1 MPPLDDLTDAGFTTR
16 ALHTRP
22 RLADAHGALR
32 TPVYDT
38 AAFEFATAEDM
49 QLAFEGRKAA
59 HAYSRSSNPT
69 VEDFELRVTAL
80 AGALGTIAVASGMA
94 AVTAVILALAESG
107 ANIVTTRT
115 LFGNTASLAGS
126 TLVPWGLETRYADM
140 RDPAA
145 VEALIDERT
154 ALVFLEA
161 IANPQMIVADIPAIV
176 AVADRHRVPVVL
188 DGTGTTPYLLN
199 SGELGVAIEVISST
213 KYISGGAT
221 SIGGLIIDNGVFDWS
236 GVPRLATW
244 FAKAGPYAALMA
256 LRRNVYRNTGG
267 CMAPHNAF
275 LQALGLETLA
285 LRVDRSCANALELAR
300 RLGAHP
306 AVTGVGYPGLEN
318 APTHDVAARL
328 LARGFGG
335 VLTFELADRATCF
348 RAMDAVRLV
357 RRATNV
363 NDNKSLIIHPAS
375 TIYADFTPDEKAAMD
390 VPDTELRLSVGI
402 EDVEDVW
409 ADLAR
414 ALDAAT
420 TGG

>member
-1 MPPLDDLTDAGFTTR
+1 MPPHDDLTDAGFTTR
-16 ALHTRP
+16 AIHTRP
-22 RLADAHGALR
+22 RLADPHGALR

-38 AAFEFATAEDM
+38 AAFEFATAVDM

-176 AVADRHRVPVVL
+176 AVADRHGVPVVL

-199 SGELGVAIEVISST
+199 TAELGVAIEVISST

-221 SIGGLIIDNGVFDWS
+221 SIGGLIIDTGVFDWS
-236 GVPRLATW
+236 RVPRLATW
-244 FAKAGPYAALMA
+244 FAKAGPFAAITA

-267 CMAPHNAF
+267 CLSPHNAY

-285 LRVDRSCANALELAR
+285 LRVDRTCANALELAR
-300 RLGAHP
+300 RLAAHP
-306 AVTGVGYPGLEN
+306 AVTGVGYPGLPDS
-318 APTHDVAARL
+318 PTHEVAARL

-335 VLTFELADRATCF
+335 ILTFELADRATCF
-348 RAMDAVRLV
+348 RAMDAMRLV

-414 ALDAAT
+414 ALDAAAEAD
-420 TGG
+420 

>member
-1 MPPLDDLTDAGFTTR
+1 MPPSDDLAGAGFTTR
-16 ALHTRP
+16 VLHTRP

-38 AAFEFATAEDM
+38 AAFEFGSAEEM
-49 QLAFEGRKAA
+49 QLAFEGRKVA

-94 AVTAVILALAESG
+94 AVTAVVLALAESG

-115 LFGNTASLAGS
+115 LFGNTASLIGS

-140 RDPAA
+140 DDPAS

-161 IANPQMIVADIPAIV
+161 IANPQMAVADIPAIV
-176 AVADRHRVPVVL
+176 DVAGRHGVPVVV

-199 SGELGVAIEVISST
+199 TGELGVAIEVISST

-221 SIGGLIIDNGVFDWS
+221 SIGGLIIDNGTFDW
-236 GVPRLATW
+236 GRVARLRPW
-244 FAKAGPYAALMA
+244 FERAGRSACLMA

-267 CMAPHNAF
+267 CMAPHNAY

-285 LRVDRSCANALELAR
+285 LRIDRTCANALELAA
-300 RLGAHP
+300 RLAAHP
-306 AVTGVGYPGLEN
+306 AVTGVGYPGLPD
-318 APTHDVAARL
+318 APAHATAARL
-328 LARGFGG
+328 LGRGFGG
-335 VLTFELADRATCF
+335 ILTFELADRATCF
-348 RAMDAVRLV
+348 RAMDALRLV

-375 TIYADFTPDEKAAMD
+375 TIYADFTPEERAAMD

-409 ADLAR
+409 ADLTR
-414 ALDAAT
+414 AIEA
-420 TGG
+420 

>member
-1 MPPLDDLTDAGFTTR
+1 MPPPDDLSSAGFTTR
-16 ALHTRP
+16 AIHTRP
-22 RLADAHGALR
+22 RLPDVHGALR

-38 AAFEFATAEDM
+38 AAFEFETADDM

-69 VEDFELRVTAL
+69 VEEFELKVTAL
-80 AGALGTIAVASGMA
+80 AEGLGTIAVASGMA
-94 AVTAVILALAESG
+94 AVTAVLLTLAETG

-115 LFGNTASLAGS
+115 LFGNTASLTGS
-126 TLVPWGLETRYADM
+126 TLAPWGLEVRYADM
-140 RDPAA
+140 RDPAT

-161 IANPQMIVADIPAIV
+161 IANPQMIVADIGAIV
-176 AVADRHRVPVVL
+176 AVADRHLVPVVL

-199 SGELGVAIEVISST
+199 SAALGVAIEVISST

-221 SIGGLIIDNGVFDWS
+221 SIGGLIIDNGVFDWAR
-236 GVPRLATW
+236 VRRLEPW
-244 FAKAGPYAALMA
+244 FAKAGPFACLMA

-267 CMAPHNAF
+267 AMAPHNAY
-275 LQALGLETLA
+275 LQSLGLETLA

-300 RLGAHP
+300 RLEAHP
-306 AVTGVGYPGLEN
+306 AVTGVGYPGL
-318 APTHDVAARL
+318 ASSPTHETAARL
-328 LARGFGG
+328 LTRGFGG
-335 VLTFELADRATCF
+335 ILTFELADRSACF
-348 RAMDAVRLV
+348 RALDALRLV

-375 TIYADFTPDEKAAMD
+375 TIYAEFTADEKAAMD

-414 ALDAAT
+414 ALDVAA
-420 TGG
+420 G

>member
-1 MPPLDDLTDAGFTTR
+1 MPPLDDLSGAGFTTR
-16 ALHTRP
+16 AIHTRP
-22 RLADAHGALR
+22 RLPDAHGSLR
-32 TPVYDT
+32 TPVYDA

-49 QLAFEGRKAA
+49 QLAFEGRKVA
-59 HAYSRSSNPT
+59 HTYSRSSNPT

-80 AGALGTIAVASGMA
+80 AGGLGTIAVASGMA
-94 AVTAVILALAESG
+94 AVTAVLLTLAEAG

-115 LFGNTASLAGS
+115 LFGNTASLTGS
-126 TLVPWGLETRYADM
+126 TLAPWGLGVRHADM
-140 RDPAA
+140 RNPAA

-161 IANPQMIVADIPAIV
+161 ISNPQMIVADIPAIV
-176 AVADRHRVPVVL
+176 AAANRRGVPVVL

-199 SGELGVAIEVISST
+199 TAELGVAIEVISST

-221 SIGGLIIDNGVFDWS
+221 SIGGLIVDNGVFDWS
-236 GVPRLATW
+236 GHPRLAPW
-244 FAKAGPYAALMA
+244 FAKAGPFACLVA
-256 LRRNVYRNTGG
+256 LRRNVFRNTGG
-267 CMAPHNAF
+267 CMAPHNAY

-300 RLGAHP
+300 RLESHP
-306 AVTGVGYPGLEN
+306 AVTGVGYPGLPSS
-318 APTHDVAARL
+318 PTHETAARL
-328 LARGFGG
+328 LRRGFGG
-335 VLTFELADRATCF
+335 ILTFELADRAACF
-348 RAMDAVRLV
+348 RAMDALRLV

-375 TIYADFTPDEKAAMD
+375 TIYADFTPDERAAMD

-414 ALDAAT
+414 ALDAAL
-420 TGG
+420 G